1 MKSSNTFNDQNLCFA
16 VASSIQRFFSG
27 LIDLL
32 VFSMISIILLYVY
45 SLVRYQEL
53 YSFNQIMEMEYNRVI
68 FSLLNTMLFI
78 IVNWS
83 SFRGGQTLG
92 MRIVGTQIVMTNGF
106 KASMITVVIRQI
118 FYSYLVMMTVII
130 PPVFI
135 LGINGLLL
143 KFHPYKRL
151 LHDFI
156 AGTMVVQKY

>member
-1 MKSSNTFNDQNLCFA
+1 M
-16 VASSIQRFFSG
+16 
-27 LIDLL
+27 
-32 VFSMISIILLYVY
+32 
-45 SLVRYQEL
+45 
-53 YSFNQIMEMEYNRVI
+53 
-68 FSLLNTMLFI
+68 
-78 IVNWS
+78 NWS